1 MSGHLRSRAK
11 RAARKHKHQ
20 VVRDHGSLT
29 MAQMPWRMRATFG
42 PVEDLLTAL
51 ETTGD
56 IDADKDGAVYRAPSG
71 HAWYNLAGAIEGF
84 AEFYDAHARISG
96 RDVPT
101 QSLHQLAN
109 KFSYGVMIFQ
119 SDVDAVRRDLAILK
133 QETLPM
139 TEHYTTTIIQS
150 MTEEAS

>member
-11 RAARKHKHQ
+11 RAARRYKHQ

-29 MAQMPWRMRATFG
+29 MAQMPRRLRATFG
-42 PVEDLLTAL
+42 PVEDILTTL

-56 IDADKDGAVYRAPSG
+56 IDADKDGAVYRAPSS
-71 HAWYNLAGAIEGF
+71 HVWYDLAGAIQGF
-84 AEFYDAHARISG
+84 AEFYEAHARISG
-96 RDVPT
+96 REMPT
-101 QSLHQLAN
+101 ASLRQLAN
-109 KFSYGVMIFQ
+109 KFAYDVMIFQ
-119 SDVDAVRRDLAILK
+119 SDVDAVRRDLVILK

-150 MTEEAS
+150 MTEDA

>member
-11 RAARKHKHQ
+11 RAARKHKHH

-42 PVEDLLTAL
+42 PVEDILTAL

-56 IDADKDGAVYRAPSG
+56 IDVDNDGAVYRAPSS
-71 HAWYNLAGAIEGF
+71 HAWYDLAGAIEGF
-84 AEFYDAHARISG
+84 AEFYEAHARISG
-96 RDVPT
+96 REMPT
-101 QSLHQLAN
+101 RSLRQLAN
-109 KFSYGVMIFQ
+109 KFAYGVMIFQ

-150 MTEEAS
+150 MTEEA

>member
-1 MSGHLRSRAK
+1 MSGHLRSRVK

-20 VVRDHGSLT
+20 AVRDHGSLT
-29 MAQMPWRMRATFG
+29 MAQMPWRMRAAFG

-71 HAWYNLAGAIEGF
+71 HAWFSLAGAIEGF

-96 RDVPT
+96 REMPT
-101 QSLHQLAN
+101 KSLHQLAK
-109 KFSYGVMIFQ
+109 KFGYGVMIFQ

-133 QETLPM
+133 LETLPM

-150 MTEEAS
+150 MTEEA